1 MCSHLYSSRITARL
15 NPIIVSRAVVV
26 RCREEEMQ
34 SISEHV
40 KPFQVIQQVS
50 WLELESKRFFSYE
63 NEGYVNNLT

>member
-1 MCSHLYSSRITARL
+1 M
-15 NPIIVSRAVVV
+15 VVP
-26 RCREEEMQ
+26 CRKEEMQ